1 MVITTTFSMRRVL
14 LWLTILL
21 SVAQSA
27 SAAVPEYEVKA
38 ALIYKIGKFIRWPEH
53 LFESSGGVLTL
64 CILGRDEFGE
74 SIDALSGKRLQSQV
88 IAIVR
93 ATQLDQLP
101 ARCHIVFISR
111 SESER
116 LPALVGSLSRFPT
129 LTVSDIDGF
138 AAQGGMIGFTV
149 TANKITFQINSA
161 ACRRAGLEIG
171 AQLLQLATLVTD
183 GHPEQ
188 KQ

>member
-1 MVITTTFSMRRVL
+1 VTQGT
-14 LWLTILL
+14 
-21 SVAQSA
+21 

-38 ALIYKIGKFIRWPEH
+38 ALIYKIGKFIHWPER
-53 LFESSGGVLTL
+53 LFESSGGVLTI
-64 CILGRDEFGE
+64 CILGRDEFGD
-74 SIDALSGKRLQSQV
+74 SIDALSGKRLQGQV
-88 IAIVR
+88 IAIER
-93 ATQLDQLP
+93 AATIEQLP
-101 ARCHIVFISR
+101 ARCHITFISR

-116 LPALVGSLSRFPT
+116 LSTRLNSLSRFPS

-149 TANKITFQINSA
+149 ADNKIKFQINSA
-161 ACRRAGLEIG
+161 ACRKVGLEIG

-183 GHPEQ
+183 NRAEP